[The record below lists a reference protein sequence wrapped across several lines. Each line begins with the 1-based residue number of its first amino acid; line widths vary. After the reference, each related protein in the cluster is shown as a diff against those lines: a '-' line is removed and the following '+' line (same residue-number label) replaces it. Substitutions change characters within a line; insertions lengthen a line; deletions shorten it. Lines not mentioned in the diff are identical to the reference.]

1 MGEQMNFKFLSGAV
15 MPMVGFG
22 TWNVTGA
29 SVTPTIDLALAAG
42 YRLFDT
48 ATMYGNESELGE
60 AFKVLLPKHNL
71 ERKDIFITTKLYPDD
86 HGEKA
91 TKAIKKSLK
100 NLDCEYIDLYLIH
113 WPGVYGVSPK
123 SPENARLR
131 DISWQKMV
139 EAVKKGLVKNIGVSN
154 YNVKHL
160 KQLLQNDHGVKPVVN
175 QVERHPHCRQKE
187 ILELCNQDEIC
198 LQAYMPLGGGG
209 NKDLLENAKVKKI
222 ANKLGKTTAQ
232 VLLRWNLQQNVSVI
246 PKSCSKE
253 HIFSNFDLNF
263 ILPEEDMEVL
273 NTFPQTKYD
282 WDPDTIA

>member
-1 MGEQMNFKFLSGAV
+1 
-15 MPMVGFG
+15 
-22 TWNVTGA
+22 
-29 SVTPTIDLALAAG
+29 
-42 YRLFDT
+42 
-48 ATMYGNESELGE
+48 
-60 AFKVLLPKHNL
+60 
-71 ERKDIFITTKLYPDD
+71 
-86 HGEKA
+86 
-91 TKAIKKSLK
+91 
-100 NLDCEYIDLYLIH
+100 
-113 WPGVYGVSPK
+113 
-123 SPENARLR
+123 
-131 DISWQKMV
+131 MV